1 MKSYRDIIRE
11 LREDNDLKQ
20 IEVANVLGTSQQ
32 HYSKYETGE
41 NELPI
46 RALIL
51 LADFYKVS
59 ADYLLGRPYLKKD
72 LSVLD
77 RKVDAEH
84 SAGDVLDEIM
94 SLNPNA
100 RASVFEY
107 ISLQKLKQKCEAKKK
122 KDGERH

>member
-1 MKSYRDIIRE
+1 MKQCHDI
-11 LREDNDLKQ
+11 LREMREDRDLKQ
-20 IEVANVLGTSQQ
+20 SEIAERINTSQQ
-32 HYSKYETGE
+32 QYSKYETGE

-94 SLNPNA
+94 SLTFSA
-100 RASVFEY
+100 ALS
-107 ISLQKLKQKCEAKKK
+107 
-122 KDGERH
+122 